1 MVEVRGITHIN
12 LIVSDLRR
20 ARAFYQSVFGL
31 EEMFSPGPG
40 LVFLKVTGS
49 DDVIALHENADAPN
63 TNKIDHF
70 GFRLANDAQR
80 EQAVKEVVAAGG
92 SFVERGS
99 HGPGNPYVYVRD
111 PDGYMIEL

>member
-1 MVEVRGITHIN
+1 MVEVKGITHIN
-12 LIVSDLRR
+12 LVVSDLRR
-20 ARAFYQSVFGL
+20 AKTFYQAVFGL

-49 DDVIALHENADAPN
+49 DDVIALHESVDAHGA
-63 TNKIDHF
+63 NKIDHF
-70 GFRLANDAQR
+70 GFRLADEAQR
-80 EQAVKEVVAAGG
+80 ERAIEEVIAAGG